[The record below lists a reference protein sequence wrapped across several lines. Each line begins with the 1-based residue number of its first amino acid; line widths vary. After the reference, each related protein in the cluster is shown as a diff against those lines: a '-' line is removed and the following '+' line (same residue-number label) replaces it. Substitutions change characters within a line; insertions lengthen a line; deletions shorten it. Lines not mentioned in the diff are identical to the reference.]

1 MMKQIRKDFNQVALM
16 AIMWLTVV
24 TTLTRG
30 EALATWRLISLGVLI
45 GVVFGV
51 IYSYLWRYS
60 TFGAPWNV
68 LISTISNIGFQI
80 LALRLYS
87 TTLFDVVSPYLLGT
101 SLLTFVMH
109 VIIFYYYTRYQNK
122 RLVNELNQNR
132 K

>member
-1 MMKQIRKDFNQVALM
+1 MMKQIRKDFNQVTLI
-16 AIMWLTVV
+16 AIMWLT
-24 TTLTRG
+24 TFTILMRG
-30 EALATWRLISLGVLI
+30 ESLATWRLVSLGVLI

-51 IYSYLWRYS
+51 IYPYLWRYS

-68 LISTISNIGFQI
+68 VISTISNIGFQMV
-80 LALRLYS
+80 ALRLYS

-122 RLVNELNQNR
+122 RLVNELNR

>member
-1 MMKQIRKDFNQVALM
+1 MMKQIRKDFNQVTLI
-16 AIMWLTVV
+16 AIMWLTTV
-24 TTLTRG
+24 TILMRG
-30 EALATWRLISLGVLI
+30 ESLATWRLVSLGVLI

-51 IYSYLWRYS
+51 IYPYLWRYS

-68 LISTISNIGFQI
+68 VISTISNIGFQMV
-80 LALRLYS
+80 ALRLYS
-87 TTLFDVVSPYLLGT
+87 TTLFDIVSPYLLGT

-122 RLVNELNQNR
+122 RLVNELNR

>member
-1 MMKQIRKDFNQVALM
+1 MMKQIRKDFNQVTLI
-16 AIMWLTVV
+16 AIMWLTTV
-24 TTLTRG
+24 TILMRG
-30 EALATWRLISLGVLI
+30 ESLATWRLVSLGVLT

-51 IYSYLWRYS
+51 IYPYLWRYS

-68 LISTISNIGFQI
+68 GISTISNIGFQMV
-80 LALRLYS
+80 ALRLYS

-122 RLVNELNQNR
+122 RLVNELNR